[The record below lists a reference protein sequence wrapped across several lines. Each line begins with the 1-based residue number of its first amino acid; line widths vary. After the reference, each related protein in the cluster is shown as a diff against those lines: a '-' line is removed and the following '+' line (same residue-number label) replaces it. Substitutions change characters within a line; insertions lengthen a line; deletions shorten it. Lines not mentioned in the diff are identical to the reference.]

1 MKLVGLPVFTDMGDR
16 VGAVKDLEYDEN
28 GQVKIYHI
36 KPKGIFGF
44 LKKDVLIYP
53 ASIIS
58 IDEEKMIVRGTEI
71 KVPAIKAKEALV
83 SS

>member
-16 VGAVKDLEYDEN
+16 IGTVASLERDEN
-28 GQVKIYHI
+28 GQVKIYHV

-53 ASIIS
+53 SMIVS
-58 IDEEKMIVRGTEI
+58 IDEDKMVVRGTEI
-71 KVPAIKAKEALV
+71 KKPAIKIREILV
-83 SS
+83 SN